1 MTLALTMRRVAP
13 FVTPSLVV
21 REPLEPFAVED
32 DDESEDCAAEA
43 VAGDDDFVDL
53 LVGWGASAEAVA
65 FDFLALDFFAF
76 ASLPEAFAST
86 TSALGALGATAGGD
100 GRGTFTIFLTTVT
113 EVPVPLALPV
123 GSRGWDRA
131 LPVGK
136 AEVVGDRPLR
146 AATTFCVCSF
156 LKVSP
161 RYRRR
166 CARRR

>member
-1 MTLALTMRRVAP
+1 MRRVAP

-21 REPLEPFAVED
+21 REPLEPFALED

-100 GRGTFTIFLTTVT
+100 GRG
-113 EVPVPLALPV
+113 P
-123 GSRGWDRA
+123 SR
-131 LPVGK
+131 
-136 AEVVGDRPLR
+136 
-146 AATTFCVCSF
+146 S
-156 LKVSP
+156 S
-161 RYRRR
+161 
-166 CARRR
+166 